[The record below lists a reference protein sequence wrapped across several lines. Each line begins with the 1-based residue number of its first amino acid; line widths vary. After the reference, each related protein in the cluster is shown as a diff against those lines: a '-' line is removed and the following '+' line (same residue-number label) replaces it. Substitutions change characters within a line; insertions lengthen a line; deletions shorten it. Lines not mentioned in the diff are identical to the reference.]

1 MNARRTL
8 STGDS
13 NTYLKKAKGIKK
25 KSLKG
30 EIKTRKSCP
39 KIQTEMVAEEQPDK
53 LVFVS

>member
-13 NTYLKKAKGIKK
+13 NTFLEKAKWIKK

-39 KIQTEMVAEEQPDK
+39 KIQTEMVAEEQPAK